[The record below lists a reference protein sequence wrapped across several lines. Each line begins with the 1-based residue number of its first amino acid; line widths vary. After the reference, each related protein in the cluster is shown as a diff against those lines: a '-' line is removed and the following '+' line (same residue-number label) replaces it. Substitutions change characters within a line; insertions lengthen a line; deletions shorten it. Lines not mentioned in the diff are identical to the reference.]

1 MSVIAV
7 DGWGPQMNVNANR
20 VRPRRGRLAAASA
33 ICALLA
39 VTGCSSSSS
48 GGSSSTTTPTSPPAG
63 TASGAAARIVIK
75 DFLFNPASLTVA
87 PGTVVTVLNEDKT
100 PHTATATD
108 SKAFDT
114 GTIAGGKSATFK
126 APATAGN
133 YSYICN
139 IHQYMKGTLTVR

>member
-1 MSVIAV
+1 M
-7 DGWGPQMNVNANR
+7 MTNR
-20 VRPRRGRLAAASA
+20 VRPHRGRLGAASV

-39 VTGCSSSSS
+39 LTGCSSSS
-48 GGSSSTTTPTSPPAG
+48 GSSSSTAPASTPAG
-63 TASGAAARIVIK
+63 TTASGAGRIVIK
-75 DFLFNPASLTVA
+75 DFLFSPAALTVA

-108 SKAFDT
+108 GKAFDT